1 MVVQLVVGA
10 PPAKRRYDMYEGN
23 ANNPEK
29 EGIGV
34 FLLDCQRFQTSV
46 EKGGN
51 LEAGDGLLD
60 RL

>member
-1 MVVQLVVGA
+1 
-10 PPAKRRYDMYEGN
+10 MYEGN

-29 EGIGV
+29 EGTGV
-34 FLLDCQRFQTSV
+34 ILLDCQRFQTSV